1 MSGNLVYILI
11 TKIFEKLNKFLH
23 TFRQGKT
30 EWDGIFHQES
40 YTPLFGPAVKCEI
53 EQVIKTVCISRL
65 YVLQEI
71 DSIRYDIVVQRKA
84 HSFLRKIFASIFADV
99 SPAELKLQEIAKIPD
114 ILDLAVR
121 SLSIMFDVSWLQV
134 FTIKLLVLLVISNIY
149 M

>member
-121 SLSIMFDVSWLQV
+121 SLSIMFDVS
-134 FTIKLLVLLVISNIY
+134 
-149 M
+149 

>member
-1 MSGNLVYILI
+1 M
-11 TKIFEKLNKFLH
+11 
-23 TFRQGKT
+23 
-30 EWDGIFHQES
+30 
-40 YTPLFGPAVKCEI
+40 
-53 EQVIKTVCISRL
+53 
-65 YVLQEI
+65 LQEI